1 MTELMNVDWIDQ
13 YVVPWA
19 IKLVLALAIFF
30 IGKWIAR
37 IIANVVRR
45 LMDRA
50 KLDAMLTRF
59 LSAILYGV
67 LLVAVALAALDSLGV
82 NITSLIAVLGAAGL
96 AIGLALKDS
105 LSNFAAGVMLII
117 FRPFQVGDYI
127 NAGGASGTVDEIALF
142 NTLLRTPDNQRV
154 IVPNSEIFGGTIT
167 NVNSLGTRRLDLVFG
182 IGYEDDMKKARQLL
196 EQILADDERVL
207 KDPAPAVTVAELAD
221 SSVNFNVRPWCN
233 SGDYWALRSDLLH
246 RVKQT
251 FDENGISIPF
261 PQRDVH
267 YHPEKAA

>member
-127 NAGGASGTVDEIALF
+127 NAGGASGTVD
-142 NTLLRTPDNQRV
+142 
-154 IVPNSEIFGGTIT
+154 
-167 NVNSLGTRRLDLVFG
+167 
-182 IGYEDDMKKARQLL
+182 
-196 EQILADDERVL
+196 
-207 KDPAPAVTVAELAD
+207 
-221 SSVNFNVRPWCN
+221 
-233 SGDYWALRSDLLH
+233 
-246 RVKQT
+246 
-251 FDENGISIPF
+251 
-261 PQRDVH
+261 
-267 YHPEKAA
+267 